1 MALTVKDSW
10 FLDDKKLLV
19 SQGPTCKALQWN
31 SPDEEMLQTSLQ
43 GRLSLEC
50 GHPVQF
56 HAEWSRGPGGV
67 IVDYFIIKDWKAEC
81 MCKRGIIN
89 ITAVL
94 LMLKTQCYLNMSSDP
109 ENIYYCLILL
119 GHFS

>member
-10 FLDDKKLLV
+10 ILDDKKLLV

-56 HAEWSRGPGGV
+56 HTEWSRGPGGV
-67 IVDYFIIKDWKAEC
+67 IVDY
-81 MCKRGIIN
+81 
-89 ITAVL
+89 L
-94 LMLKTQCYLNMSSDP
+94 LLKTEKQNACAKRVSLT
-109 ENIYYCLILL
+109 
-119 GHFS
+119 